1 MPRRDLITVLFAF
14 ALSVAVRVPQLDRPL
29 SAHHELCTALV
40 LIVLNNWYVDGF
52 VAHHGGPAITYS
64 TPADRYPSGSDDAPG
79 MRDGVAYYFSHPPMA
94 YDLPYL
100 LFVATAT
107 APNALGLEL
116 FNLFFHLI
124 TALCL
129 YLIVRELLVAEVG
142 AKAPLFAALLYLFM
156 PAPLWFHGNAYMSDM
171 FVQNFWALNLLV
183 TVRMFKRRTIGSWRS
198 LVFFFLTLF
207 LTVYTSWPG
216 VFAAAA
222 ISVLALVR
230 WRRTRDGAYL
240 KLILVAWMAVVLA
253 LGLTAWRWLQV
264 VDGEALWAYYTGRFA
279 VRGSVGMAEGPLPHI
294 SRLIVNYR
302 IGYLPVVL
310 IVGVLGLVFRKRIM
324 QLAGLNTF
332 LVLTGLPVLLDHL
345 FLLQYADHDFA
356 ALKGGLLLCGVAGVA
371 LANLRGHW
379 PRIVLMSACLA
390 GVLYFYRT
398 NPLPGRDDGRYT
410 QEQDMGHAI
419 AAEARSDE
427 AVFTLGFT
435 PEPQVQW
442 YAKRTLF
449 RVDSLPQAQAFLRN
463 QGTRSGVVFSTTGTA
478 VLTHQRIDTTSVR

>member
-198 LVFFFLTLF
+198 LVFFFLT
-207 LTVYTSWPG
+207 
-216 VFAAAA
+216 
-222 ISVLALVR
+222 R
-230 WRRTRDGAYL
+230 
-240 KLILVAWMAVVLA
+240 
-253 LGLTAWRWLQV
+253 
-264 VDGEALWAYYTGRFA
+264 
-279 VRGSVGMAEGPLPHI
+279 
-294 SRLIVNYR
+294 
-302 IGYLPVVL
+302 
-310 IVGVLGLVFRKRIM
+310 
-324 QLAGLNTF
+324 
-332 LVLTGLPVLLDHL
+332 
-345 FLLQYADHDFA
+345 
-356 ALKGGLLLCGVAGVA
+356 
-371 LANLRGHW
+371 
-379 PRIVLMSACLA
+379 
-390 GVLYFYRT
+390 
-398 NPLPGRDDGRYT
+398 
-410 QEQDMGHAI
+410 
-419 AAEARSDE
+419 
-427 AVFTLGFT
+427 
-435 PEPQVQW
+435 
-442 YAKRTLF
+442 
-449 RVDSLPQAQAFLRN
+449 
-463 QGTRSGVVFSTTGTA
+463 
-478 VLTHQRIDTTSVR
+478 